1 MIVGCFKIVIWC
13 CVGWWLLFLVFEFG
27 LVEFGWRVGCLGMC
41 LVFAGGAF
49 LTRGLLDL
57 LISLC
62 LLDCADFV
70 VL

>member
-1 MIVGCFKIVIWC
+1 M
-13 CVGWWLLFLVFEFG
+13 
-27 LVEFGWRVGCLGMC
+27 GCLGMC
-41 LVFAGGAF
+41 LVFVGGAF